1 MFSTRTLVSPAGVPG
16 NRTLQRGALLL
27 GAVLLLAIC
36 GPWLAPHDPVA
47 LLGPVY
53 GEASTS
59 APLGYDY
66 LGRDVVS
73 RVLAGGRSV
82 VWMALASAFI
92 ALLVGSTLGLL
103 AGFVGGR
110 LDRLLVWFADL
121 SLAFPDLILVLLVVS
136 LLGREPWLIV
146 GSVSF
151 AFLPGT
157 LRLARSSALAL
168 VQQEFVEAVRLIG
181 LPRWRILLQ
190 EVLPNML
197 APQLVHF
204 GNLLTWAIGI
214 LSGLG
219 FLGYGV
225 APPAADWGLMIQ
237 ENQGGL
243 RLQPWPVL
251 FPVLLIALFSYGSDL
266 LADGVSQRFGGRN
279 HD

>member
-1 MFSTRTLVSPAGVPG
+1 MARVAERG
-16 NRTLQRGALLL
+16 RRGALLL
-27 GAVLLLAIC
+27 GAVLLLAVC
-36 GPWLAPHDPVA
+36 GPWLAPHDPTA

-53 GEASTS
+53 GEASSS

-66 LGRDVVS
+66 LGRDVLS

-82 VWMALASAFI
+82 VWMALVAATL
-92 ALLVGSTLGLL
+92 ALLLGSALGLL
-103 AGFVGGR
+103 AGLLGGR
-110 LDRLLVWFADL
+110 FDRLMLWSADL

-146 GSVSF
+146 SSVAF

-157 LRLARSSALAL
+157 LRLARHCAAELA
-168 VQQEFVEAVRLIG
+168 QQEFVEAARLMG
-181 LPRWRILLQ
+181 VTRWRILLR

-197 APQLVHF
+197 APLLVHY

-237 ENQGGL
+237 EGQAGL
-243 RLQPWPVL
+243 RLQPL
-251 FPVLLIALFSYGSDL
+251 PVLLPVVLIAVFAYGSDL
-266 LADGVSQRFGGRN
+266 FAEGIAQRFEGN
-279 HD
+279 EHD

>member
-1 MFSTRTLVSPAGVPG
+1 MPPAARTLWRGV
-16 NRTLQRGALLL
+16 LLL
-27 GAVLLLAIC
+27 GAVLLLAVC
-36 GPWLAPHDPVA
+36 GPWLAPHDPTA
-47 LLGPVY
+47 LLGAVY
-53 GEASTS
+53 GEASST

-66 LGRDVVS
+66 LGRDVLS

-82 VWMALASAFI
+82 LWMALAAAGL
-92 ALLVGSTLGLL
+92 ALLLGSALGLL

-110 LDRLLVWFADL
+110 LDRLLLWSADV

-146 GSVSF
+146 ASVAF

-157 LRLARSSALAL
+157 LRLARNTARAL
-168 VQQEFVEAVRLIG
+168 VEQEFIEAVRLMG

-190 EVLPNML
+190 ELLPNML
-197 APQLVHF
+197 APLLVHF
-204 GNLLTWAIGI
+204 GNLLTWAVGI
-214 LSGLG
+214 LSGLS

-225 APPAADWGLMIQ
+225 APPTADWGLMIQ

-251 FPVLLIALFSYGSDL
+251 LPVLLIALFAYGSDL
-266 LADGVSQRFGGRN
+266 LADGISRRVGGRQ
-279 HD
+279 HG